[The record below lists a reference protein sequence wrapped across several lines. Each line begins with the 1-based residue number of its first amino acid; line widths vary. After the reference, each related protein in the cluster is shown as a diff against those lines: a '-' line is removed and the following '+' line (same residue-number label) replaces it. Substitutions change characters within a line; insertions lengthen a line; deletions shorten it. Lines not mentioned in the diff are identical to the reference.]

1 MTAFH
6 LEWPLADVGCWFT
19 YSPKH
24 RVELTSH
31 VVAINGGWWIF
42 DPIPLT
48 PPQVDAWLNRYPV
61 HGIILTNA
69 NHQRAA
75 GGWQRRCQCPIFVPP
90 GLPSGMPG
98 ELEIPDGEFA
108 GTGLEILPLDG
119 GAPGERAFL
128 IPALSLVVF
137 GDAVVNLPGRTLEI
151 LPDRYATDPG
161 KLRQRLTSLAA
172 KPFERALFAHGR
184 PLLQSAQEH
193 INALL

>member
-6 LEWPLADVGCWFT
+6 LEWPLPDVGRWFT

-48 PPQVDAWLNRYPV
+48 PPRIDNWLSRHPV
-61 HGIILTNA
+61 RGIILTNT
-69 NHQRAA
+69 NHLRATGA
-75 GGWQRRCQCPIFVPP
+75 WQRRCQCPVFVSP
-90 GLPSGMPG
+90 GFPG
-98 ELEIPDGEFA
+98 KIAGESAIHSREFA
-108 GTGLEILPLDG
+108 RTGLEILPLDG
-119 GAPGERAFL
+119 GAPGERAFR

-137 GDAVVNLPGRTLEI
+137 GDAVVNLPDRTLEI
-151 LPDRYATDPG
+151 LPDRYATNPG
-161 KLRQRLTSLAA
+161 QLRGRLASMVAR
-172 KPFERALFAHGR
+172 PFERALFAHGR
-184 PLLQSAQEH
+184 PLLHSAHQH